1 MIGQT
6 LGHYRI
12 VEKLGAGGMGEVYRA
27 HDRQLD
33 RDVALKVLP
42 AGALT
47 DGAARKQFRKE
58 ALALGKLNHPNIETV
73 FEFSSQGGVDFLAM
87 ELIAGSPLSEKL
99 KEGPLP
105 ANEIQRLGIQF
116 AEGLAAAH
124 EQGIIHRD
132 LKPANLFVTPDGRLK
147 ILDFGLAK
155 LIHPELSADVTQSI
169 SKDSGTIS
177 GTVPYMPPE
186 QLRGLP
192 VDRRSDIYAAGA
204 VLYEI
209 ATGQRPFPQT
219 QSAELIG
226 AILHQSPVPPASLN
240 PRVAPGLERLILKA
254 LEKDASQR
262 YQSAREL
269 LVALEGV
276 ASGFVEEFTRRRT
289 VFSRRVKIFATSAV
303 TAIVIVVGVVLGLN
317 SGGIRDRLFVRDHR
331 NTSTAALSAA
341 APIHARRS
349 VAVLGFKNLSGRQ
362 DEAWLSTALSE
373 MLTTELAAGEQLRT
387 IPGENVAEMKTNLSL
402 PDADGYGKETL
413 VRIRNNVGA
422 DDVVLGSYLA
432 LGKGANGTV
441 RVDFRLQ
448 DAVAGE
454 TLASVTGSGTEAEVS
469 DLVARVGAELR
480 QKLGVGEVPPAEVAN
495 VKASLPA
502 NPEAARFYSEG
513 LAKLRV
519 SDNLAARDLLQKAI
533 AAEPNYPLAHVA
545 LSTAWSGLG
554 YQLKARESA
563 KKAFE
568 LSADLSREEQLWVE
582 GRYRL
587 TTSEWNK
594 AVEIYSTLFGFF
606 PDNLEYGLRLATAE
620 TAAGKAHDA
629 LRIIEGLRKL
639 PLPSGDD
646 PRIDL
651 QEAQAADWLG
661 ELQREVTAA
670 KRAAA
675 KGAASGARLITAE
688 AQWREG
694 IGLQLLGQ
702 KQMALDA
709 YTQAQKIYSEAGN
722 KGGNCRTLLD
732 MGNLM
737 LPEGNISQALKLF
750 EESLKIAREIGNERD
765 AAIAL
770 QDMAQAV
777 QSQGEL
783 DKAKSLYAESLRV
796 YRRTGDRGALPS
808 VLYQLGGLLLQ
819 QGEHAEAKQQFE
831 EAVGIAREAGDKT
844 FLAES
849 LLGLGGL
856 FIYEGGLPESNAA
869 YAEALS
875 TTQGVGNKW
884 GIAWS
889 VIGIGD
895 VLLNQ
900 GNLTAARQKKEE
912 AQKLFRE
919 IADQQG
925 SAQSE
930 NDLAILAI
938 EQGKPAEAESFARKA
953 LAERHSME
961 ARDDEAESYSVLAEA
976 LFDQGKTAEAEAA
989 VLQAQALAK
998 KSQSPVVRAD
1008 VDIAVARF
1016 GPLRDKPADTTRIL
1030 DAENALAARIG
1041 CVPCR
1046 FEARLALGEV
1056 QMKSGKTAAGR
1067 AHLTVLEKDA
1077 TAKGFLLIARKARAA
1092 AAQNPQ

>member
-1 MIGQT
+1 
-6 LGHYRI
+6 
-12 VEKLGAGGMGEVYRA
+12 GA
-27 HDRQLD
+27 
-33 RDVALKVLP
+33 
-42 AGALT
+42 
-47 DGAARKQFRKE
+47 
-58 ALALGKLNHPNIETV
+58 
-73 FEFSSQGGVDFLAM
+73 
-87 ELIAGSPLSEKL
+87 
-99 KEGPLP
+99 
-105 ANEIQRLGIQF
+105 QF

-124 EQGIIHRD
+124 DQGIIHRD

-155 LIHPELSADVTQSI
+155 LVHPELSADVTQSI
-169 SKDSGTIS
+169 SKDSSTIS
-177 GTVPYMPPE
+177 GTVPYMSPE

-192 VDRRSDIYAAGA
+192 VDARSDIYAAGA
-204 VLYEI
+204 VLYEM
-209 ATGQRPFPQT
+209 ATGRRPFPQT

-226 AILHQSPVPPASLN
+226 AILHQSPAPPASLN
-240 PRVAPGLERLILKA
+240 PHVAPGLERSILKA

-269 LVALEGV
+269 LAALEGIS
-276 ASGFVEEFTRRRT
+276 SGVIEEPTRRRT
-289 VFSRRVKIFATSAV
+289 GSSRRVTIVAAGTV
-303 TAIVIVVGVVLGLN
+303 LAIVIAVGLVLGLN
-317 SGGIRDRLFVRDHR
+317 IRGIRDRLFVRTHR
-331 NTSTAALSAA
+331 NASNTAPTAS

-387 IPGENVAEMKTNLSL
+387 IPGENVAQMKTDLSL
-402 PDADGYGKETL
+402 PDADSYGKETL
-413 VRIRNNVGA
+413 SRIRNDVGA

-432 LGKGANGTV
+432 LGKGADGKV

-454 TLASVTGSGTEAEVS
+454 TLASVTGSGSEAEVS
-469 DLVARVGAELR
+469 DLVERVGAELR
-480 QKLGVGEVPPAEVAN
+480 QKLGVGQVPPADVAS
-495 VKASLPA
+495 VKASLPS
-502 NPEAARFYSEG
+502 NPEAARLYSEG

-519 SDNLAARDLLQKAI
+519 SDNLGARDILQKAV
-533 AAEPNYPLAHVA
+533 AVEPNYPLTHAA

-554 YQLKARESA
+554 YQLKAQEAA

-568 LSADLSREEQLWVE
+568 LSSGLSREEQLWVE

-587 TTSEWNK
+587 TRSEWDQ
-594 AVEIYSTLFGFF
+594 AVEIYRTLFGFF

-629 LRIIEGLRKL
+629 LSTVEGLRKL

-661 ELQREVTAA
+661 ELQREVSAA

-675 KGAASGARLITAE
+675 KGASSGARLIIAE
-688 AQWREG
+688 ARWREG

-702 KQMALDA
+702 RQMALDA
-709 YTQAQKIYSEAGN
+709 YAEAQKIYSEAGN
-722 KGGNCRTLLD
+722 KGGNARTLLD

-737 LPEGNISQALKLF
+737 LPEGHISQGLKLF
-750 EESLKIAREIGNERD
+750 DEALKIAREIGDERD

-783 DKAKSLYAESLRV
+783 DRAKTLYAESLRT

-819 QGEHAEAKQQFE
+819 QGEHAAAKRQFE
-831 EAVGIAREAGDKT
+831 EAVGIARKAGDKT
-844 FLAES
+844 FLAEN

-856 FIYEGGLPESNAA
+856 FIYEGGLSQSNAA

-875 TTQGVGNKW
+875 TTQGAENKW

-889 VIGIGD
+889 TIGIGD

-900 GNLTAARQKKEE
+900 GNLAAARQKKDD
-912 AQKLFRE
+912 ALKLFQD
-919 IADQQG
+919 IADKQG

-938 EQGKPAEAESFARKA
+938 EQGKPAEAEPFARKA

-961 ARDDEAESYSVLAEA
+961 ATDDEAETYSVLAEA
-976 LFDQGKTAEAEAA
+976 LFDQGKIAEAETA

-998 KSQSPVVRAD
+998 KSQSPIVRAD
-1008 VDIAVARF
+1008 VEIVVARF
-1016 GPLRDKPADTTRIL
+1016 GPFRDKPADATRIL
-1030 DAENALAARIG
+1030 EAEIALAARLG
-1041 CVPCR
+1041 YVPGQ
-1046 FEARLALGEV
+1046 FEARLALGEI

-1067 AHLTVLEKDA
+1067 ARLAALEKDA
-1077 TAKGFLLIARKARAA
+1077 TTKGFLLIARKAHAA
-1092 AAQNPQ
+1092 AAS